1 MINSNHSK
9 RSKKNQVQ
17 VDIEKMGQT
26 KVEDLFQNSVVDRF
40 KILEDGVNKQ
50 EGAFRQTQSK
60 PDHPVIQ
67 ITKTKLSFALA

>member
-1 MINSNHSK
+1 MTL
-9 RSKKNQVQ
+9 KK
-17 VDIEKMGQT
+17 IGQT

-60 PDHPVIQ
+60 LDHLVIQ
-67 ITKTKLSFALA
+67 ITKTKLSSALA